1 MPQTRKSWW
10 WIALALVLV
19 GTATLG
25 HYAQPARAQTPRV
38 TVEFWHGLAMPL
50 GGILEKIATDFN
62 ESQTQYQVNPTFKGS
77 YPETMVAAIAAF
89 RAGNA
94 PHIVQ
99 MFEVG
104 TATMMSARGA
114 IKPVHELMREAGVAF
129 DPAAYLPAV
138 AGYYSL
144 PDGRMMAMPF
154 NSSTTIMF
162 YNKDAFKKAG
172 LDPNKPPQT
181 WTELRDAAKKIR
193 ATNAAPCGFTTAW
206 PTWAQFEQFSAI
218 HNVPLATKANGLGGL
233 DAELKINSPLHVR
246 HVQTLVDMQKEGSF
260 KYGGRDAAGDALF
273 PSGECAIIHA
283 SSGLRARIAREA
295 KFEWGATMLPYYPG
309 TPGRAQE
316 LDHRR
321 RRLLGDDLA
330 EPQAGGVQGGGRVL
344 PLHQP
349 PGGGGQVAYR
359 HRLPPHH
366 LRGLRAGEGLR
377 LLPAESRHR
386 HPVPPDDPDR
396 DHRELDGA
404 CGSATCRRSGTS
416 SRRSWRRRS
425 RGSSRRSRRSTARC
439 SGGTRSCATS
449 SGRTAR
455 SRERQRGR

>member
-94 PHIVQ
+94 PHVVQ

-129 DPAAYLPAV
+129 DSAAYLPAV

-172 LDPNKPPQT
+172 LDPN
-181 WTELRDAAKKIR
+181 
-193 ATNAAPCGFTTAW
+193 
-206 PTWAQFEQFSAI
+206 
-218 HNVPLATKANGLGGL
+218 
-233 DAELKINSPLHVR
+233 
-246 HVQTLVDMQKEGSF
+246 
-260 KYGGRDAAGDALF
+260 
-273 PSGECAIIHA
+273 
-283 SSGLRARIAREA
+283 
-295 KFEWGATMLPYYPG
+295 
-309 TPGRAQE
+309 
-316 LDHRR
+316 
-321 RRLLGDDLA
+321 
-330 EPQAGGVQGGGRVL
+330 
-344 PLHQP
+344 
-349 PGGGGQVAYR
+349 
-359 HRLPPHH
+359 
-366 LRGLRAGEGLR
+366 
-377 LLPAESRHR
+377 
-386 HPVPPDDPDR
+386 
-396 DHRELDGA
+396 
-404 CGSATCRRSGTS
+404 
-416 SRRSWRRRS
+416 
-425 RGSSRRSRRSTARC
+425 
-439 SGGTRSCATS
+439 
-449 SGRTAR
+449 
-455 SRERQRGR
+455 

>member
-1 MPQTRKSWW
+1 MNNRREPMPKTVKSWW

-25 HYAQPARAQTPRV
+25 HYTQPARAQTPRV

-104 TATMMSARGA
+104 
-114 IKPVHELMREAGVAF
+114 
-129 DPAAYLPAV
+129 
-138 AGYYSL
+138 
-144 PDGRMMAMPF
+144 
-154 NSSTTIMF
+154 SSTTIMF

-181 WTELRDAAKKIR
+181 WTELREAAKKIR

-260 KYGGRDAAGDALF
+260 RYGGRDAAAVL
-273 PSGECAIIHA
+273 SGHA
-283 SSGLRARIAREA
+283 R
-295 KFEWGATMLPYYPG
+295 
-309 TPGRAQE
+309 RAQE
-316 LDHRR
+316 LDHWR

-330 EPQAGGVQGGGRVL
+330 EP
-344 PLHQP
+344 
-349 PGGGGQVAYR
+349 
-359 HRLPPHH
+359 
-366 LRGLRAGEGLR
+366 
-377 LLPAESRHR
+377 
-386 HPVPPDDPDR
+386 
-396 DHRELDGA
+396 
-404 CGSATCRRSGTS
+404 
-416 SRRSWRRRS
+416 
-425 RGSSRRSRRSTARC
+425 
-439 SGGTRSCATS
+439 
-449 SGRTAR
+449 
-455 SRERQRGR
+455 

>member
-1 MPQTRKSWW
+1 MNNRRGPMPKTVKSWW

-62 ESQTQYQVNPTFKGS
+62 ESQTQYQVNPTFKDS

-129 DPAAYLPAV
+129 DSAAYLPAV

-181 WTELRDAAKKIR
+181 WTELREAAKKIR

-295 KFEWGATMLPYYPG
+295 KFEWGATMLPYYPHPDHRELEG
-309 TPGRAQE
+309 PAARQHAGDPEHHPGRVGEGVPGAADGAAGARQRGAAGE
-316 LDHRR
+316 R
-321 RRLLGDDLA
+321 GPA
-330 EPQAGGVQGGGRVL
+330 E
-344 PLHQP
+344 
-349 PGGGGQVAYR
+349 
-359 HRLPPHH
+359 
-366 LRGLRAGEGLR
+366 LRAGEPLVGRERTRPLTGHAAPGRLRRQGPALPAPGAAAPDHDRLLLLAGRAGGLLFVPPAGRLRPAAELR
-377 LLPAESRHR
+377 LVR
-386 HPVPPDDPDR
+386 
-396 DHRELDGA
+396 
-404 CGSATCRRSGTS
+404 
-416 SRRSWRRRS
+416 
-425 RGSSRRSRRSTARC
+425 
-439 SGGTRSCATS
+439 
-449 SGRTAR
+449 
-455 SRERQRGR
+455 